1 MFKKKDII
9 IFFVIFAAAAVS
21 FLFFFSNESG
31 KRVKI
36 TENNKVVYEG
46 SLSKNKKIE
55 LKSNTVLIENSKVKM
70 QYSDCKN
77 QICVHHK
84 PISKKGE
91 SIICLPNR
99 VTAEIE

>member
-9 IFFVIFAAAAVS
+9 IFFVIFAAAGG
-21 FLFFFSNESG
+21 FFFFFFSNENG

-84 PISKKGE
+84 AIGKKGE

>member
-9 IFFVIFAAAAVS
+9 IFFVIFATAAVS

-31 KRVKI
+31 KIVKI

-70 QYSDCKN
+70 LYSDCKN

>member
-9 IFFVIFAAAAVS
+9 IFFVIFATAAVS

-31 KRVKI
+31 KIVKI

-70 QYSDCKN
+70 Q
-77 QICVHHK
+77 
-84 PISKKGE
+84 
-91 SIICLPNR
+91 
-99 VTAEIE
+99 